1 MDTKYKI
8 EEVTGCT
15 AFDIRV
21 NDRSISD
28 LSNEE
33 YEQMLDYLFLKAR
46 EGLKEQTILFDQIL
60 HLFQYDDYEHDDYR
74 CESCG
79 DYRSSTTWNI

>member
-21 NDRSISD
+21 NGRSISE

-46 EGLKEQTILFDQIL
+46 EGLKEQTILFEQIL
-60 HLFQYDDYEHDDYR
+60 HLFQYDDYEHDPNQ
-74 CESCG
+74 CEQCG

>member
-21 NDRSISD
+21 NGRSISE

-46 EGLKEQTILFDQIL
+46 EGLKEQTILFEQIL
-60 HLFQYDDYEHDDYR
+60 HLFQYDDYEHDPNQ
-74 CESCG
+74 CEQCG
-79 DYRSSTTWNI
+79 DYRSSTIWNI